1 MRRMI
6 HTVIFLGLV
15 LAAPAWGLNGSVSA
29 VHTEGFS
36 EGQLYD
42 SGLILRFDHSLSLG
56 NTELRGDGRLR
67 WNTSGCAATAAGED
81 CDVDPLQFD
90 WRELYLSRNI
100 GDWQLSAGLQQ
111 VVWGRADSLR
121 VVDVPNPLDLR
132 DFLLPDFNESRMSS
146 AMIRG
151 TGPVGQW
158 NLEALWLPYFKPTRL
173 AAEGTPYDL
182 RIDRDF
188 RDSGLETQAA
198 ARPPR
203 NGSRGE
209 LALRAATTR
218 GPLDIDIVVFNGY
231 NDDAVYVLEP
241 TGFDAVG
248 IRPVYRRHSLVGASA
263 AYAFE
268 SGWVLRSEAAWSPDM
283 PYSNLID
290 AETIRAATFLA
301 LIGLDYQWRDWL
313 FSAQINDRKI
323 LSLRPEMGTPEHAAI
338 VTFSATGNTH
348 QGKMLHRIA
357 WTVMPQYGDG
367 NWLQWRTSW
376 QFDDHWQVEGNFDLL
391 NGRDSGFLGQ
401 FSARDRLRMELR
413 YQF

>member
-6 HTVIFLGLV
+6 HTGIFLGL
-15 LAAPAWGLNGSVSA
+15 AFATPAWALSGSISA

-36 EGQLYD
+36 EGEIYD
-42 SGLILRFDHSLSLG
+42 SGLIARFGHDMRLG

-67 WNTSGCAATAAGED
+67 WNTSGCAAAAADDD

-90 WRELYLSRNI
+90 WRELYLSRYI

-121 VVDVPNPLDLR
+121 VVDVVNPLDLR

-146 AMIRG
+146 TMIRG
-151 TGPVGQW
+151 TGTVGQW
-158 NLEALWLPYFKPTRL
+158 NLEVLWLPYFKPTRL

-188 RDSGLETQAA
+188 RDAGLETLAA
-198 ARPPR
+198 ARPSR
-203 NGSRGE
+203 DGSQSE
-209 LALRAATTR
+209 FALRAGTTR

-231 NDDAVYVLEP
+231 NDDAVYVLES
-241 TGFDAVG
+241 TGPDTVG
-248 IRPVYRRHSLVGASA
+248 IRPVYRRHSLVGTSA

-283 PYSNLID
+283 PYSNLTA
-290 AETIRAATFLA
+290 AEPIRAVTFQA

-313 FSAQINDRKI
+313 ISAQINDRKI
-323 LSLRPEMGTPEHAAI
+323 RSLRPEMGTPEHAAI
-338 VTFSATGNTH
+338 ITFSATGSTH
-348 QGKMLHRIA
+348 QGKMSHRVA
-357 WTVMPQYGDG
+357 WTMMPQYGDG

-376 QFDDHWQVEGNFDLL
+376 QFDDHWQIEGNLDVL

-401 FSARDRLRMELR
+401 FSTRDRLRMELR